1 MRERDAN
8 KRNIPI
14 IAKVRSK
21 RKSPERGVETGL
33 RHLQMPREK
42 RQQRNNLLRPE
53 QIVEHAAEGGHSRV
67 EMVNKKQHLQNLD
80 PTPTLADLLFARHSL
95 FVRTYYGCCLLYFSH
110 FDFSGEKFFSTSK
123 LYGRDGKM
131 GLTMYGIYPAPTLPD
146 PLPC

>member
-42 RQQRNNLLRPE
+42 RQQRNNLSHPE
-53 QIVEHAAEGGHSRV
+53 QIVEHAAGGGSF
-67 EMVNKKQHLQNLD
+67 K
-80 PTPTLADLLFARHSL
+80 
-95 FVRTYYGCCLLYFSH
+95 
-110 FDFSGEKFFSTSK
+110 SG
-123 LYGRDGKM
+123 DGKQEAAS
-131 GLTMYGIYPAPTLPD
+131 TKP
-146 PLPC
+146 

>member
-33 RHLQMPREK
+33 RHLQMPRRGNSEIIFFFQNK
-42 RQQRNNLLRPE
+42 LLNMQQK
-53 QIVEHAAEGGHSRV
+53 GGHSRV

-80 PTPTLADLLFARHSL
+80 PTPTLADLLFASHSL
-95 FVRTYYGCCLLYFSH
+95 FVGTYYYDVCLLYFSG
-110 FDFSGEKFFSTSK
+110 FDFSGKKFLYLPSTHF
-123 LYGRDGKM
+123 
-131 GLTMYGIYPAPTLPD
+131 A
-146 PLPC
+146 